1 METLGKIA
9 LKFFKPVAVLKYL
22 FVPWI
27 VVQSHGTQQFN
38 KIAGTNKFTIQTKT
52 GTKVFKSSL

>member
-1 METLGKIA
+1 MKSLGTIV
-9 LKFFKPVAVLKYL
+9 LKLFKPVAVLKYL

-38 KIAGTNKFTIQTKT
+38 KIPGTNKFTVQTKT
-52 GTKVFKSSL
+52 GTKVFK